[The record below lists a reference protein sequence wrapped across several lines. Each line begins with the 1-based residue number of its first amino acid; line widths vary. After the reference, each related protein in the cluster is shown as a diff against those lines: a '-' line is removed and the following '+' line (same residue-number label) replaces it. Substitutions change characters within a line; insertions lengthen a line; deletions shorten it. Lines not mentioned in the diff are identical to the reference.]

1 MTIRTLF
8 AAPALLMSALLLSA
22 PALAQVTVPPPV
34 VPAPPAAPTPLPVLQ
49 HVRLMTS
56 AGEIILALDM
66 THAPLTAANFLA
78 YVDQRRLDGVVFYR
92 TMRFGPGSG
101 LIQGGTRGDRARVLR
116 PIPHEPTT
124 TTGLSHTDM
133 AISMA
138 RGAPGTADGDFFII
152 VGPQMIGLDANPAG
166 SGDNGGYA
174 VFARVVAGQDVIRT
188 ILAGPTSPTE
198 GEGVMRG
205 QMLSPVVR
213 ILTARRVAAPPPP
226 PPPITVQP
234 PIPGLPRLDGVPEA
248 GCAPRCEPAVR
259 PTAPPAPQPQ
269 SQPQ

>member
-1 MTIRTLF
+1 MMIRTLI
-8 AAPALLMSALLLSA
+8 AVTVLLASPALLAQTTPTA
-22 PALAQVTVPPPV
+22 PPGV
-34 VPAPPAAPTPLPVLQ
+34 PAAPEPPDPATVRHVILQ
-49 HVRLMTS
+49 TS
-56 AGEIILALDM
+56 AGPITLAIE
-66 THAPLTAANFLA
+66 TVRAPVTAANFLR
-78 YVDQRRLDGVVFYR
+78 YVDQRRLDGVSFYR
-92 TMRFGPGSG
+92 AMRIGDGG

-124 TTGLSHTDM
+124 QTGLSHTDM

-152 VGPQMIGLDANPAG
+152 VGGQMAGLDANPAG

-188 ILAGPTSPTE
+188 ILAAPTSPTE

-213 ILTARRVAAPPPP
+213 IITARRVPLPPLLTAPPPP
-226 PPPITVQP
+226 
-234 PIPGLPRLDGVPEA
+234 VP
-248 GCAPRCEPAVR
+248 V
-259 PTAPPAPQPQ
+259 APPARPPAPRPQL
-269 SQPQ
+269 

>member
-1 MTIRTLF
+1 MMIRALL

-22 PALAQVTVPPPV
+22 PALAQVTVPPPA
-34 VPAPPAAPTPLPVLQ
+34 VPAPPAAPAPLPVLQ

-92 TMRFGPGSG
+92 TMRFGLGSG

-124 TTGLSHTDM
+124 ATALTHTDM

-138 RGAPGTADGDFFII
+138 RGGPGSADGDFFII
-152 VGPQMIGLDANPAG
+152 VGDQMTGLDANPSGA
-166 SGDNGGYA
+166 GDNLGYA
-174 VFARVVAGQDVIRT
+174 VFGRVVYGEGAVRA
-188 ILAGPTSPTE
+188 ILDATTDPNL

-205 QMLSPVVR
+205 QMIAAPIR
-213 ILTARRVAAPPPP
+213 ITTARRVPPSAVPIPVTVPELPRPPVPPPV
-226 PPPITVQP
+226 T
-234 PIPGLPRLDGVPEA
+234 PGN
-248 GCAPRCEPAVR
+248 VR
-259 PTAPPAPQPQ
+259 
-269 SQPQ
+269 